1 MRGAPPPHTQ
11 HGIVIRGV
19 IMPAN
24 KAVSMEIAHV
34 VTASEPR
41 WLAVDLRELRRAAK
55 LQQNRIL

>member
-1 MRGAPPPHTQ
+1 MRGTAPHTQ
-11 HGIVIRGV
+11 HGIVIWGV